1 MTPDEKESR
10 RYAAGR
16 DILAATLSN
25 PKLAEYLIDR
35 AEKSEA
41 EDKNFELEKE
51 FSRFAGSILEVWEDS
66 YYKMWEIFHK
76 DKDVE
81 KATRGAV
88 PFFQGTFNQKESK
101 DLSAAFHKPE
111 HKAEYDR
118 MMDIAFRI
126 IEENHPGLSD
136 TERMNCFM
144 STPLRDLFAKHPKE
158 KEEMCAIIKGV
169 VQAENP
175 ELRDIHIIAGDTG
188 FYMTTS
194 ETKQ

>member
-35 AEKSEA
+35 AQKSND

-51 FSRFAGSILEVWEDS
+51 FSKFAGGLLEVWEDS
-66 YYKMWEIFHK
+66 YYQMWEFFHK

-101 DLSAAFHKPE
+101 DLSAAFHKPA
-111 HKAEYDR
+111 HKKEYDR
-118 MMDIAFRI
+118 MLDIAF
-126 IEENHPGLSD
+126 ELVEKENPGISD
-136 TERMNCFM
+136 SEKAKRFFK
-144 STPLRDLFAKHPKE
+144 TPLYELFGRHPKE
-158 KEEMCAIIKGV
+158 KDEVLAIIKGV
-169 VQAENP
+169 VKAERP
-175 ELRDIHIIAGDTG
+175 DLPDDITLNLGSTG
-188 FYMTTS
+188 FWMS
-194 ETKQ
+194 IPQKI